1 MRKFSVR
8 PTLTVR
14 GRKFKGL
21 RGWSGKPTHPP
32 LTDFPVAAYIFA
44 AIFAFI
50 LAKKVRETNLVSIP
64 DKLEAAYDRKT
75 AVLGSILTIV
85 APELGWR

>member
-1 MRKFSVR
+1 MRRFSVR

-32 LTDFPVAAYIFA
+32 QVARIASTISG
-44 AIFAFI
+44 IVI
-50 LAKKVRETNLVSIP
+50 
-64 DKLEAAYDRKT
+64 T
-75 AVLGSILTIV
+75 AGDS
-85 APELGWR
+85 WM